1 MKIKKQTLIKIIQEE
16 LSKVILEK
24 DDRCTR
30 IAKSKYDVWPSA
42 YASGAIAKCR
52 KVGAANY
59 GTGGKKKKKTRKA
72 AQGGLMEAIKKVD
85 REQSIKAK
93 EGKVVRMTKRKSKN
107 PRIARGCG
115 AIMAS
120 KRKVTKRA

>member
-1 MKIKKQTLIKIIQEE
+1 
-16 LSKVILEK
+16 
-24 DDRCTR
+24 
-30 IAKSKYDVWPSA
+30 
-42 YASGAIAKCR
+42 
-52 KVGAANY
+52 
-59 GTGGKKKKKTRKA
+59 
-72 AQGGLMEAIKKVD
+72 MEAIKKVD
-85 REQSIKAK
+85 RQQSIKAK

>member
-1 MKIKKQTLIKIIQEE
+1 MPKDACYH
-16 LSKVILEK
+16 KVK
-24 DDRCTR
+24 ARYR
-30 IAKSKYDVWPSA
+30 VFPSA
-42 YASGAIAKCR
+42 YASGAIEKCR

-72 AQGGLMEAIKKVD
+72 AQGGLMEAIRKVD
-85 REQSIKAK
+85 RQQSIKAK